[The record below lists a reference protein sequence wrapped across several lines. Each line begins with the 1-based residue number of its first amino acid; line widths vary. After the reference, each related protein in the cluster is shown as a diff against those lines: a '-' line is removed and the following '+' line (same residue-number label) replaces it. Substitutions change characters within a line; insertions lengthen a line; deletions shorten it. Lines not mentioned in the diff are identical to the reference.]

1 MSQPQSAAPV
11 EPVALHVVRS
21 GAGSPPLVFTHG
33 WADTSAV
40 WDGVVA
46 DLDTDHECRV
56 WDLRGHGRSAVP
68 PPGAYTREHAL
79 LDLSLVVETAGP
91 PVVLVGHSFGGY
103 LSLAHTLRHP
113 GGVAGLVLVGA
124 GPGFRNPDAM
134 ASWNESVDRSAA
146 ELGGPP
152 GQEEISKHHDSW
164 VIDHLAD
171 ITAPVL
177 VIVGERD
184 KRFLASA
191 QVFEKRMDVRSTIV
205 VADAGHAVHARQ
217 PAAVATAIRTFVSD
231 VRAAS

>member
-1 MSQPQSAAPV
+1 MSGPPATLPV
-11 EPVALHVVRS
+11 EPVALHVVQR

-33 WADTSAV
+33 WADTDAV
-40 WDGVVA
+40 WDGVLD
-46 DLDTDHECRV
+46 DLAVDHRCLA

-68 PPGAYTREHAL
+68 PPGAYTRDHAL
-79 LDLSLVVETAGP
+79 FDLAVVIGEAGA
-91 PVVLVGHSFGGY
+91 PVVLVGHSLGGY

-113 GGVAGLVLVGA
+113 GDVAGLVLVGA

-134 ASWNESVDRSAA
+134 AQWNESVDRSAA

-171 ITAPVL
+171 IAAPAL

-184 KRFLASA
+184 KRFLGSA
-191 QVFEKRMDVRSTIV
+191 QVFEKRIDVRSTVIV
-205 VADAGHAVHARQ
+205 PEAGHAVHARQ
-217 PAAVATAIRTFVSD
+217 PTAVAAAIRSFVSD
-231 VRAAS
+231 LRTAS